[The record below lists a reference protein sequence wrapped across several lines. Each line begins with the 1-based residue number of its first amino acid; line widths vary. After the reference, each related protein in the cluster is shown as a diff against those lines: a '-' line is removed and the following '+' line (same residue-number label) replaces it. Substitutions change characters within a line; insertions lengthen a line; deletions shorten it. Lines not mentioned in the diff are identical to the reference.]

1 MGFSREAM
9 TSRYRRPF
17 RYPDGFAD
25 VLRDFTRE
33 VLRDQPKSIPEYGA
47 AYFDRILKQSAEQQ
61 VIAEE
66 GSGAPDRM
74 SQEQLLEYLSQVF
87 MEADVDGSGSLSYK
101 EFKRVLAT
109 ANFQFSKEDVRRM
122 LMEADEN
129 DDGCIDYNEFLPIG
143 VDIVQSIY
151 ARREA
156 QAAKEAMD
164 SEVQTAARTA
174 LLHGM
179 TKQQYSDLL
188 LTYFKAHAGDAG
200 VLSRE
205 QFKQALQN
213 AELGLTRHEINL
225 IMAEVDSN
233 NDGVIDVSEFDNV
246 FFEMLVE
253 CISLVLAEEVRG
265 SDELTTYLLEI
276 FRGADLSSQG
286 LLHKIDVV
294 DLLKRGDFGLTKIQT
309 LAVMAEAEI
318 DENGFVDYEK
328 LAPLAAS
335 IIRSIWDQNAD
346 YDRAVYMEGQEASGE
361 QIFGRDAQE
370 VYDTVLAAFHEF
382 DADRN
387 GHLDP
392 TEFKQCLMQT
402 ELLGRPLTDKEFTAV
417 LAAVDEDQDGKISYE
432 EFLKLVLEVMQ
443 YFWEQ
448 DAYQAATSE

>member
-66 GSGAPDRM
+66 GSGGPDRM

-101 EFKRVLAT
+101 EFKKVLQT
-109 ANFQFSKEDVRRM
+109 AKFGFEKEDVRRM
-122 LMEADEN
+122 LMEA
-129 DDGCIDYNEFLPIG
+129 
-143 VDIVQSIY
+143 
-151 ARREA
+151 
-156 QAAKEAMD
+156 
-164 SEVQTAARTA
+164 EVQEAVRTA

-179 TKQQYSDLL
+179 TKQQYKDLL
-188 LTYFKAHAGDAG
+188 NTYFKAHAGDAG
-200 VLSRE
+200 VLTRE

-225 IMAEVDSN
+225 IMAEVDAN
-233 NDGVIDVSEFDNV
+233 NDGVIDVNEFDNV

-253 CISLVLAEEVRG
+253 CISLVLAEEGRG
-265 SDELTTYLLEI
+265 ADELTTYLLEI

-402 ELLGRPLTDKEFTAV
+402 ELLGRPLTDKEFTSV

>member
-66 GSGAPDRM
+66 GSGGPDRM

-87 MEADVDGSGSLSYK
+87 MVADVDGSGSLSYK
-101 EFKRVLAT
+101 EFKKVLQT
-109 ANFQFSKEDVRRM
+109 AKFGFEKEDVRRM
-122 LMEADEN
+122 LMEADE
-129 DDGCIDYNEFLPIG
+129 DGDGNIDYNEFLPVG

-151 ARREA
+151 ARKEA
-156 QAAKEAMD
+156 VAAKEAMD
-164 SEVQTAARTA
+164 AEVQEAARTA

-179 TKQQYSDLL
+179 TKQQYKDLL
-188 LTYFKAHAGDAG
+188 NTYFKAHAGDAG
-200 VLSRE
+200 VLTRE

-225 IMAEVDSN
+225 IMAEGDAN
-233 NDGVIDVSEFDNV
+233 NDGVIDVNEFDNV

-253 CISLVLAEEVRG
+253 CISLVLAEEGRG
-265 SDELTTYLLEI
+265 ADELTTYLLEI

-318 DENGFVDYEK
+318 DEDGFVDYEK

-346 YDRAVYMEGQEASGE
+346 YDRAVYMEGQEASGNRYLGE
-361 QIFGRDAQE
+361 MHRRCTILF
-370 VYDTVLAAFHEF
+370 
-382 DADRN
+382 
-387 GHLDP
+387 
-392 TEFKQCLMQT
+392 
-402 ELLGRPLTDKEFTAV
+402 LLLSTNSMRIAMVIWTPQSSNSA
-417 LAAVDEDQDGKISYE
+417 
-432 EFLKLVLEVMQ
+432 
-443 YFWEQ
+443 
-448 DAYQAATSE
+448 

>member
-1 MGFSREAM
+1 M

-101 EFKRVLAT
+101 EFKKVLQT
-109 ANFQFSKEDVRRM
+109 AKFGFEKEDVRRM
-122 LMEADEN
+122 LMEADE
-129 DDGCIDYNEFLPIG
+129 DGDGNIDYNEFLPVG

-151 ARREA
+151 ARKEA
-156 QAAKEAMD
+156 VAAKEAMD
-164 SEVQTAARTA
+164 AEVQEAARTA

-179 TKQQYSDLL
+179 TKQQYKDLL
-188 LTYFKAHAGDAG
+188 NTYFKAHAGDAG
-200 VLSRE
+200 VLTRE

-225 IMAEVDSN
+225 IMAEVDAN
-233 NDGVIDVSEFDNV
+233 NDGVIDVNEFDNV

-346 YDRAVYMEGQEASGE
+346 YDRAVYMEGQESSGE

-402 ELLGRPLTDKEFTAV
+402 ELLGRPLSDKEFTSV

>member
-66 GSGAPDRM
+66 GSGGPDRM

-101 EFKRVLAT
+101 EFKKVLQT
-109 ANFQFSKEDVRRM
+109 AKFGFEKEDVRRM
-122 LMEADEN
+122 LMEADE
-129 DDGCIDYNEFLPIG
+129 DGDGNIDYNEFLPVG

-151 ARREA
+151 ARKEA
-156 QAAKEAMD
+156 VAAKEAMD
-164 SEVQTAARTA
+164 AEVQEAARTA

-179 TKQQYSDLL
+179 TKQ
-188 LTYFKAHAGDAG
+188 
-200 VLSRE
+200 

-225 IMAEVDSN
+225 IMAEVDAN
-233 NDGVIDVSEFDNV
+233 NDGVIDVNEFDNV

-265 SDELTTYLLEI
+265 ADELTTYLLEI

-361 QIFGRDAQE
+361 PIFGRDAQE

-402 ELLGRPLTDKEFTAV
+402 ELLGRPLTDKEFTSV
-417 LAAVDEDQDGKISYE
+417 LAAVDEDQDRKISYE

>member
-101 EFKRVLAT
+101 EFKKVLQT
-109 ANFQFSKEDVRRM
+109 AKFGFEKEAV
-122 LMEADEN
+122 
-129 DDGCIDYNEFLPIG
+129 
-143 VDIVQSIY
+143 
-151 ARREA
+151 
-156 QAAKEAMD
+156 AAKEAMD
-164 SEVQTAARTA
+164 AEVQEAARTA

-179 TKQQYSDLL
+179 TKQQYKDLL
-188 LTYFKAHAGDAG
+188 NTYFKAHAGDAG
-200 VLSRE
+200 VLTRE

-225 IMAEVDSN
+225 IMAEVDAN
-233 NDGVIDVSEFDNV
+233 NDGVIDVNEFDNV

-265 SDELTTYLLEI
+265 ADELTTYLLEI

>member
-66 GSGAPDRM
+66 GSGGPDRM

-101 EFKRVLAT
+101 EFK
-109 ANFQFSKEDVRRM
+109 KEDVRRM
-122 LMEADEN
+122 LMEADE
-129 DDGCIDYNEFLPIG
+129 DGDGNIDYNEFLPVG

-151 ARREA
+151 ARKEA
-156 QAAKEAMD
+156 VAAKEAMD
-164 SEVQTAARTA
+164 AEVQEAARTA

-179 TKQQYSDLL
+179 TKQQYKDLL
-188 LTYFKAHAGDAG
+188 NTYFKAHAGDAG
-200 VLSRE
+200 VLTRE

-225 IMAEVDSN
+225 IMAEVDAN
-233 NDGVIDVSEFDNV
+233 NDGVIDVNEFDNV

-253 CISLVLAEEVRG
+253 CILLVLAEEVRG
-265 SDELTTYLLEI
+265 ADELTTYLLEI

-286 LLHKIDVV
+286 LLHKADIV
-294 DLLKRGDFGLTKIQT
+294 DLLRRGDFGLTKLQV
-309 LAVMAEAEI
+309 LAVMSESMI
-318 DENGFVDYEK
+318 DENGFVDYEA
-328 LAPLAAS
+328 LAPLAANM
-335 IIRSIWDQNAD
+335 IRSIWDQNAD
-346 YDRAVYMEGQEASGE
+346 MDRAVYMEGQVVSED
-361 QIFGRDAQE
+361 QIFGRDRQE